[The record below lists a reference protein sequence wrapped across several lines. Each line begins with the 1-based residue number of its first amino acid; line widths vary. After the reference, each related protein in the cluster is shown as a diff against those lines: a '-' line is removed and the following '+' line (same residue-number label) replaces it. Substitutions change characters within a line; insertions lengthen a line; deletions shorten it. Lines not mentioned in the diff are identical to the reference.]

1 MRSVEFL
8 NVEIDGAGALGK
20 IPFDPFLAA
29 VASLK
34 TVDGKA
40 LVSHWINPESAMSIV
55 EDDRFKLR
63 DAANATVYVSQATS
77 NPLPAHTA
85 AINGQATLSIDQPI
99 SILDIGD
106 SGGGSGVNA
115 DEWTLIA
122 VCNLDATGTNQRVF
136 GLGGGAL
143 DTGSLWPVLEV
154 ASTGS
159 LSVRE
164 GGTTT
169 RRVISTAEGLV
180 GVPVIL
186 CATFSTQLGMAAFKN
201 DLQGFVR
208 NADDKRPLT
217 VPNFSFM
224 GDRGGVSNY
233 ALGDFGMAFALRG
246 DISKPEYSAARE
258 VLLGGLMDRYGI
270 S

>member
-8 NVEIDGAGALGK
+8 NIEIQGAGALGK

-34 TVDGKA
+34 TVDGKT
-40 LVSHWINPESAMSIV
+40 LVSHWINPESAMSIQ
-55 EDDRFKLR
+55 EDGRFKMR
-63 DAANATVYVSQATS
+63 DAANATVYINATTE
-77 NPLPAHTA
+77 NPLPVHTS
-85 AINGQATLSIDQPI
+85 AINGKPTISVDQAI
-99 SILDIGD
+99 SLLGIGG
-106 SGGGSGVNA
+106 SGGGSGVNT

-136 GLGGGAL
+136 GLGGGTL
-143 DTGSLWPVLEV
+143 VSGSLWPVLEV
-154 ASTGS
+154 ASSGS

-186 CATFSTQLGMAAFKN
+186 CATFSTQMGIAAFKN
-201 DLQGFVR
+201 NLQGLVR

-246 DISKPEYSAARE
+246 DITKPQYSAARE

-270 S
+270 V